1 MKNSVNTNKSIV
13 QSNKGATWTEIIKG
27 KAVKISNTTYE
38 SIDQKV
44 TLLKRDMTS
53 VLTKK
58 DETIIALNSGDKSPT
73 ECQNQMNI
81 NNNLLSYGPTCSN
94 SFDICEDVGGRD
106 IVNLYSENKLN
117 EGGRKG
123 MIGDLPK
130 SLKSDYVLE
139 Y

>member
-1 MKNSVNTNKSIV
+1 MPSI
-13 QSNKGATWTEIIKG
+13 
-27 KAVKISNTTYE
+27 
-38 SIDQKV
+38 
-44 TLLKRDMTS
+44 
-53 VLTKK
+53 LTKK
-58 DETIIALNSGDKSPT
+58 NETVTALNFGGKSPIQA
-73 ECQNQMNI
+73 QNQMNI